1 MKKFII
7 GITIACGL
15 LITALSSLAS
25 ATNSVNATPPII
37 INAINPG
44 YTING
49 QANTDEFIELIN
61 LTDRPV
67 SLDGLSLIYINSS
80 GNTSTLFEFPE
91 GSTMVGETLLLRLA
105 SSPDAIDADLV
116 YTKTLAFS
124 AGPLELAHSDD
135 ILSSV
140 CWTGKNGCY
149 AKFNSKTPTSL
160 VWNEESGFYEHSEDY
175 YPTYDATKPGYQA
188 PPITASS
195 DEVVQ
200 PKCRGLQ
207 FSEVLSYYESDQSE
221 QFIEI
226 YNPLDHDIN
235 LAGCQVRYKKKSYA
249 LSGIISP
256 DHYSARFATDFRLT
270 KNPTSSNAIEL
281 IDVDG
286 NKVDEVIY
294 YNGQKKATAYAWF
307 GFHENGEE
315 QWLQTYAPTPGT
327 ANDYQQ
333 YKTCPAGKVINEATG
348 NCVNA
353 STIDDTLKPCPA
365 GKYRNPLTGRCKS
378 IASSAKT
385 LKPCPDGYERN
396 PETNRCRKIKQ
407 NTGANYPLSATE
419 SQAAASSFVALG
431 AVLIIIIL
439 ALVYIG
445 FQFRY
450 EIAKFFRKL
459 TCLRLRLPPR
469 RRP

>member
-1 MKKFII
+1 MKKIII
-7 GITIACGL
+7 GLSVVIGL
-15 LITALSSLAS
+15 FITALTPLAT
-25 ATNSVNATPPII
+25 ATHPPQII

-49 QANTDEFIELIN
+49 HANTDEFIELIN
-61 LTDRPV
+61 LTDGPL
-67 SLDGLSLIYINSS
+67 SLTGLSLEYTNSS
-80 GNTSTLFEFPE
+80 GNTDQLFEFPE
-91 GSTMVGETLLLRLA
+91 GSTMIGETLLLRLA
-105 SSPDAIDADLV
+105 SSPDATDADLV
-116 YTKTLAFS
+116 YTKTLALS
-124 AGPLELAHSDD
+124 AGPLTLTNGTDT
-135 ILSSV
+135 LSSI
-140 CWTGKNGCY
+140 CWTGKDGCY
-149 AKFNSKTPTSL
+149 TKFNSKNPTSL
-160 VWNEESGFYEHSEDY
+160 VWNEESGLYEHSEDY
-175 YPTYDATKPGYQA
+175 YPTYDANKPGYQA
-188 PPITASS
+188 PPTPANT
-195 DEVVQ
+195 DEVIQ

-235 LAGCQVRYKKKSYA
+235 LAGCQVKYKKKSYN

-270 KNPTSSNAIEL
+270 KNPTSANTIEL

-286 NKVDEVIY
+286 HKIDEITY

-315 QWLQTYAPTPGT
+315 QWLQTYAPTPGS

-333 YKTCPAGKVINEATG
+333 YKTCPEGKVINEATG
-348 NCVNA
+348 NCVKA
-353 STIDDTLKPCPA
+353 STLDSTLAPCPA

-378 IASSAKT
+378 LASTTKT

-396 PETNRCRKIKQ
+396 PDTNRCRKIKQ

-419 SQAAASSFVALG
+419 SQAVASSFVALG

-450 EIAKFFRKL
+450 EIAKAFRRL

>member
-7 GITIACGL
+7 GFMVVLGL
-15 LITALSSLAS
+15 FITALSQLAT
-25 ATNSVNATPPII
+25 ATSTPQII

-61 LTDRPV
+61 LADNPV
-67 SLDGLSLIYINSS
+67 SLTGLTLKYTNSS
-80 GNTSTLFEFPE
+80 GNSSTLFEFPND
-91 GSTMVGETLLLRLA
+91 SVMVGKTLLLRLA
-105 SSPDAIDADLV
+105 SSPDANDADLV
-116 YTKTLAFS
+116 YSKTLAFS
-124 AGPLELAHSDD
+124 AGPLELTRGND

-140 CWTGKNGCY
+140 CWTGKDGCY

-160 VWNEESGFYEHSEDY
+160 VWNEESELYEHSEDY
-175 YPTYDATKPGYQA
+175 YPTYSAESPGYQV
-188 PPITASS
+188 PPTINN
-195 DEVVQ
+195 DEVIQ

-221 QFIEI
+221 QFVEI
-226 YNPLDHDIN
+226 YNPLDHDVN
-235 LAGCQVRYKKKSYA
+235 LAGCQVKYKRKAYK
-249 LSGIISP
+249 LSGTIGS
-256 DHYSARFATDFRLT
+256 DKYSARFATDFRLT
-270 KNPTSSNAIEL
+270 KNPTSSNIIEL

-286 NKVDEVIY
+286 NKVDEITY

-315 QWLQTYAPTPGT
+315 QWLQTYAPTPGS

-333 YKTCPAGKVINEATG
+333 YKTCPEGKVINEATG
-348 NCVNA
+348 NCVKAINLN
-353 STIDDTLKPCPA
+353 TTLKPCPA

-378 IASSAKT
+378 IASSTKS

-407 NTGANYPLSATE
+407 NTGANYPLSTTE
-419 SQAAASSFVALG
+419 SQATASSFVALG
-431 AVLIIIIL
+431 AILIIIAL
-439 ALVYIG
+439 ALGYIG

-450 EIAKFFRKL
+450 EIIKFLRKI
-459 TCLRLRLPPR
+459 TCLRLRLPR
-469 RRP
+469 RHRP